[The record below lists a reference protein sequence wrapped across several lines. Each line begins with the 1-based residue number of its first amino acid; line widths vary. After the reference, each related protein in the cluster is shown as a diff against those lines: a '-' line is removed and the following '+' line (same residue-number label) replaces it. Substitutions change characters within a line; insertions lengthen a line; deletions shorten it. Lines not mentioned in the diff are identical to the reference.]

1 MWLEATCRDRI
12 KVQRLLI
19 NFDLILE
26 ADFCD
31 WNKRFACITD
41 LLDFNPDHGVTCD
54 SVSEPLLACR
64 AVLPPRAALV
74 PRRNKTNPDI
84 ALAVVDPVRHVRVI
98 AVVEVSE
105 LMKAVH
111 SAANHKLHSHHPH
124 SIAAPR
130 D

>member
-64 AVLPPRAALV
+64 AVLPRRAALV
-74 PRRNKTNPDI
+74 PRRNSTNPDI
-84 ALAVVDPVRHVRVI
+84 ALAVVDPVRQVGVSGVG
-98 AVVEVSE
+98 VVNE
-105 LMKAVH
+105 LMKWVH
-111 SAANHKLHSHHPH
+111 SIVN
-124 SIAAPR
+124 
-130 D
+130 